1 MQASKRRIGNKR
13 INNDSSQESKEANSI
28 RKSDEVKQE
37 RRATD
42 DATGTA
48 AKERGG
54 KRRSLGSMYQTESV
68 MYPLDKGAN
77 RVGRVSRMGGVAA
90 GRRRLL
96 LMAHLRIKQYDRH
109 YL

>member
-1 MQASKRRIGNKR
+1 MG
-13 INNDSSQESKEANSI
+13 
-28 RKSDEVKQE
+28 

-42 DATGTA
+42 DATRRT
-48 AKERGG
+48 AKERGAAF
-54 KRRSLGSMYQTESV
+54 LGSMYQTESV

-77 RVGRVSRMGGVAA
+77 RVGRVSRMGGAA

>member
-13 INNDSSQESKEANSI
+13 INNDSPQESKEANSI

-77 RVGRVSRMGGVAA
+77 RVGRVSRMGGCRGGKEEAIIDGAFANQAV
-90 GRRRLL
+90 
-96 LMAHLRIKQYDRH
+96 
-109 YL
+109 